1 MNSKERVIAALEGQE
16 VDQLPTGF
24 WYHFDPRTFGSV
36 EATVE
41 NHLRFHQETD
51 VDILKVMNENLFPFT
66 QKIES
71 ARDFLKVK
79 PLGKHPEFIK
89 KQTEITKRVVDGLG
103 GKAFTLLT
111 LHGTWAST
119 WHARGGGE
127 GYTEGAGFLARLL
140 REDPKAMTYIFEM
153 IAEAMCQLIDSAS
166 TMGVDGIYYSA
177 LGGEGYL
184 ISDAEYTDW
193 VRPWDQKILEYA
205 NRAFRYNFLHMCRD
219 DLNLYRFAGIEA
231 AVVNWGSNIPSN
243 PSLKEGGKH
252 FPESA
257 ILGGFDNTKGVLY
270 DGDTDALKA
279 HIYKIKQQLSGRK
292 VILGADCTIQGQID
306 TQQLRRLKD
315 ASAAIG

>member
-1 MNSKERVIAALEGQE
+1 M
-16 VDQLPTGF
+16 
-24 WYHFDPRTFGSV
+24 
-36 EATVE
+36 VE

-66 QKIES
+66 QKIEN

-89 KQTEITKRVVDGLG
+89 KQTEITQRVVDGLG

-127 GYTEGAGFLARLL
+127 GYSEGSGFHARLL
-140 REDPKAMTYIFEM
+140 REDPKAMTYIFEL
-153 IAEAMCQLIDSAS
+153 IAEAMCRLIDSAS
-166 TMGVDGIYYSA
+166 TTGVDGIYYSA
-177 LGGEGYL
+177 LGGERYL

-205 NRAFRYNFLHMCRD
+205 NRAFRYNFLHMCKD

-243 PSLKEGGKH
+243 LSLKEGSKH
-252 FPESA
+252 FPNSA
-257 ILGGFDNTKGVLY
+257 ILGGFDNTKGVLF
-270 DGDTDALKA
+270 DGDTEALKA